1 MGLKAYIAGKISG
14 DKQYVDKFNKA
25 ADRLRAKGCTVVNP
39 ATLPEGME
47 KDDYM
52 RICLAMIDCCD
63 IVVALPDATQ
73 SGGAKVEIAYC
84 NYIEKPVVGYESI
97 DYLFFNK
104 GGEKKCR
111 KNR

>member
-14 DKQYVDKFNKA
+14 DKQYADKFNKA
-25 ADRLRAKGCTVVNP
+25 ADRLRAKCCTVVNP

-63 IVVALPDATQ
+63 IVVALPDAMQ
-73 SGGAKVEIAYC
+73 SGGQKLKLLIA
-84 NYIEKPVVGYESI
+84 IT
-97 DYLFFNK
+97 
-104 GGEKKCR
+104 
-111 KNR
+111 